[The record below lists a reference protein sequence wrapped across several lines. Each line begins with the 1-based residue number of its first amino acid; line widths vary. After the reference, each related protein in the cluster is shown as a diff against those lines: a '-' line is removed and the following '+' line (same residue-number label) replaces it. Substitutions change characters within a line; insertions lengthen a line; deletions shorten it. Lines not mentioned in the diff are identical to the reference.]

1 MLSPRRRRLAGAE
14 HGPRVLQGL
23 FNLHN
28 ERMRAAEN
36 APRDPVSILERR
48 NGFLEIIE
56 RGVVVLVKGLGV
68 IARCADISKM
78 RLSEHTL
85 RHGNCFAQQFPG
97 FFETL

>member
-56 RGVVVLVKGLGV
+56 RGVSSNGARLGAV
-68 IARCADISKM
+68 
-78 RLSEHTL
+78 
-85 RHGNCFAQQFPG
+85 FPG
-97 FFETL
+97 VLRKGREAN